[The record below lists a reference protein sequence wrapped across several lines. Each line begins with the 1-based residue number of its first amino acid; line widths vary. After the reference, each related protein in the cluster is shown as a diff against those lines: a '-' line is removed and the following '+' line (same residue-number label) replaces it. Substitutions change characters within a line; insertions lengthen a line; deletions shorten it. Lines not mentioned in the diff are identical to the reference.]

1 MTESKRFS
9 IEVHGRHC
17 RIRTRA
23 PELAG
28 MGTQHRE
35 APEIRTAL

>member
-1 MTESKRFS
+1 MTESNRFS

-28 MGTQHRE
+28 MGTQQNE
-35 APEIRTAL
+35 APEIRTAP